1 MIALQRQRLQEKT
14 SRTFSDVLWG
24 CSQKVW
30 RPGWQEPGLALAKAR
45 RANLIFTSMYC
56 QKYNKNWD
64 SRKQITPHSL
74 RTKSETCSA
83 LVTKGREHREK
94 ALHPNCC
101 AHHNEGDSLADFINA
116 LRHDCE
122 GDLGA
127 EQGEGDEGIP
137 HSTSWPKAG
146 FAEGTP
152 HNMAASST
160 LLRGLA

>member
-24 CSQKVW
+24 CSQKVR

-56 QKYNKNWD
+56 QKYKKNRD

-74 RTKSETCSA
+74 RAKSETSSA

-94 ALHPNCC
+94 SLHPNCC
-101 AHHNEGDSLADFINA
+101 AHNRGDSLADFTTVKVT
-116 LRHDCE
+116 
-122 GDLGA
+122 LGQSKTRRGPSSQHLMA
-127 EQGEGDEGIP
+127 QGRICRG
-137 HSTSWPKAG
+137 KA
-146 FAEGTP
+146 A
-152 HNMAASST
+152 
-160 LLRGLA
+160 